1 MLILK
6 NLDEAKELV
15 NKLSIEDLRTFCFTF
30 GLTQDGTK
38 ASLKERLFEYYKGKF
53 TLENGT
59 PVPTPRKRSAVKS
72 PHSNEKEASVSEI
85 MADVEQKLDESISSI
100 ADQLRKSD
108 ERIDQIEF
116 SVNKMGAYVEESLS
130 KFRESLTE
138 AIKDSTEKMMRSFDK
153 PSDEARFETDQIDL
167 SMARN

>member
-1 MLILK
+1 MANAEEVLLIPK

-15 NKLSIEDLRTFCFTF
+15 NKLSIEDLRTFCLTF

-85 MADVEQKLDESISSI
+85 MADVEQKLDEFISS
-100 ADQLRKSD
+100 K
-108 ERIDQIEF
+108 IEA
-116 SVNKMGAYVEESLS
+116 SWISHYHE
-130 KFRESLTE
+130 
-138 AIKDSTEKMMRSFDK
+138 D
-153 PSDEARFETDQIDL
+153 
-167 SMARN
+167 